1 MSDLGQ
7 LSVTGEFAE
16 QVPTLD
22 ATRRSHEIL
31 ALVLVECEAMIQ
43 SHNASTQEPGSKM
56 QISDIQESS
65 EGLTSFW
72 IKRLIQKEARSV
84 RLSAAL
90 WPSWWITVGYGHEVE
105 MIGGRG
111 ASTFRTNDNGL
122 IGWPNGTPPPTLH
135 EIAEC
140 ACAKV
145 LAPVPPR
152 PESVIRAYEVIAGV
166 FVNCTKMVDKINA
179 SSQDIPLKISNL
191 FHYEG
196 ILERFWVMRE
206 TGYRAVLVSRD
217 PGSEGHIT
225 ISMPRENAERQ
236 SFVVNHEGQIRPT
249 EVIFEDSKFKRLTS
263 ENLLTPD
270 DLSDLAIESVLGTK
284 YPKYL
289 F

>member
-1 MSDLGQ
+1 MSDPGQ
-7 LSVTGEFAE
+7 LSVPGEFAE

-22 ATRRSHEIL
+22 ATRRCHEIL

-43 SHNASTQEPGSKM
+43 SHNASTQEPVSKM

-84 RLSAAL
+84 RLSVAF
-90 WPSWWITVGYGHEVE
+90 WPSCWITVGYRHEVE

-111 ASTFRTNDNGL
+111 ASTFITNDNGL
-122 IGWPNGTPPPTLH
+122 IGWPSGTPPPTVH

-145 LAPVPPR
+145 LAPVPPL
-152 PESVIRAYEVIAGV
+152 PESVIRAYEVIARV
-166 FVNCTKMVDKINA
+166 LVNCTRMVDKINA

-196 ILERFWVMRE
+196 SLERFWVMRE

-249 EVIFEDSKFKRLTS
+249 EVIFEDSKFKRLTR

-284 YPKYL
+284 YSQYL